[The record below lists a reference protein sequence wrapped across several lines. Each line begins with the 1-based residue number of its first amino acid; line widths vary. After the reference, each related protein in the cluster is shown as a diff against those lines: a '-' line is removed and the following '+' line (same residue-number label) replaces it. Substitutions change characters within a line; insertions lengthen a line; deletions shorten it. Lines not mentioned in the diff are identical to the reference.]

1 MSFLEAARIR
11 GFMATGESGGRQLP
25 LRPHEEGLRDE
36 GEGGQERR
44 LAMMAF
50 LGMVSQYAVTGT
62 SLEGLKAHMANPTQ
76 VNIFTSAV
84 GGEFTAAIMFASDA
98 PCYFLLKDT
107 IGDGKDD
114 EFRPIPW

>member
-1 MSFLEAARIR
+1 MKVKEVKN
-11 GFMATGESGGRQLP
+11 G
-25 LRPHEEGLRDE
+25 
-36 GEGGQERR
+36 R

-62 SLEGLKAHMANPTQ
+62 SPLEGLKAHMANPTQ

-84 GGEFTAAIMFASDA
+84 GGEFTAAIMFASVA